1 MVLFGDGKCIDCNDA
16 ALKALCCTRKDALIG
31 LGLSKL
37 SPEKQPDGKSSVL
50 KEKEIFKEILNDEKN
65 RFEWLCRNMNG
76 EEFWVDISSSVILLK
91 GRQVVCTVW
100 RDVTQQRVMEEKL
113 RESEEKFRIFSLSGQ
128 DAVLLMDNEGNVNY
142 VNPAAEK
149 ILGYAEG
156 ECLGRPIH
164 ECLTPGNFYEAQ
176 RLQLGIA
183 EVMPS
188 VKTSKDVAGG
198 KALELIATRKDG
210 KEIVIELSLFSE
222 IIGSQWRII
231 GIFRDIT
238 ERKEAL
244 EALQRS
250 EERYRRLFEETK
262 DIVFLSTPEGKLI
275 DISKAGVELF
285 GYESKEEILKINI
298 SRDLYCNPD
307 DRGDF
312 KKAIEQYGFI
322 SMHELV
328 LRRKDGQKVIVSETA
343 NPVYDDVG
351 NVVVYQGIMRDLT
364 NIKELE
370 QQLF

>member
-1 MVLFGDGKCIDCNDA
+1 
-16 ALKALCCTRKDALIG
+16 
-31 LGLSKL
+31 
-37 SPEKQPDGKSSVL
+37 
-50 KEKEIFKEILNDEKN
+50 
-65 RFEWLCRNMNG
+65 
-76 EEFWVDISSSVILLK
+76 
-91 GRQVVCTVW
+91 
-100 RDVTQQRVMEEKL
+100 
-113 RESEEKFRIFSLSGQ
+113 
-128 DAVLLMDNEGNVNY
+128 
-142 VNPAAEK
+142 
-149 ILGYAEG
+149 
-156 ECLGRPIH
+156 
-164 ECLTPGNFYEAQ
+164 
-176 RLQLGIA
+176 
-183 EVMPS
+183 MPS